1 MADEYG
7 DDYDVPLQHKRPFGA
22 GIRRK
27 KVEFVRASDP
37 DLKTLPD
44 TRPASSGA
52 SVADMYLSLVLPEEK
67 KNDESEVTEG
77 TRGTGS
83 SDANVCLVCNVR
95 LGQENT
101 AGSES
106 HGAVNARQRHEASIA
121 HQVCLEHSHPPSALD
136 RSRMGLNYLAS
147 YGWDPDARR
156 GLGPSGQGIQFPL
169 KAKPKDDTLGL
180 GLKVPKD
187 LKSRVEKRKQ
197 PERLDAKKSRQVAEA
212 DKQKGQKLREMFYGN
227 DDVAKYLGSG
237 S

>member
-7 DDYDVPLQHKRPFGA
+7 EDYDVPLQHKRPFGA

-27 KVEFVRASDP
+27 KVEFVRASDH

-52 SVADMYLSLVLPEEK
+52 SVADMYLSLVLPEDKNGESREGAQQKGPSETPVCTVCKLPLEK
-67 KNDESEVTEG
+67 ES
-77 TRGTGS
+77 
-83 SDANVCLVCNVR
+83 
-95 LGQENT
+95 T
-101 AGSES
+101 AGKERDL
-106 HGAVNARQRHEASIA
+106 GINARQRHEASIA

-136 RSRMGLNYLAS
+136 RSRMGLNYLSS

-169 KAKPKDDTLGL
+169 KPKPKDDTLGL

-187 LKSRVEKRKQ
+187 LRGRIEKKKQ

-212 DKQKGQKLREMFYGN
+212 DRQKGEKLREMFYGN
-227 DDVAKYLGSG
+227 YDVAKYLGSG